1 MSNEEQINEKLNE
14 LELQV
19 GEKMPSLRRVGI
31 AAEIL
36 LLKKERVTQKAVKDI
51 TGGSYGD
58 IKDPLAIWSEKKK
71 NVLNSIKEPI
81 PDNVQ
86 EKFNISNAE
95 TWNAAI
101 DEANRRLELDRESLN
116 EKQLK
121 IEDEIAGAE
130 KEIEEQSAKIKSQ
143 AISIK
148 KYEEEYIYKQKQLSD
163 SINSNE
169 VANKVINE
177 LKVAVADKEKIEAE
191 LIQLKDQFKESQ
203 FEVKTL
209 AKEKSTLDKTLLT
222 AQSEHE
228 RTKEILLRSEKDKAT
243 EINSNETLKKQKDLL
258 LKDKEELAKHDNAL
272 ELQIHKLQSSLDS
285 INKTSDENK
294 NQLIEVRKMISKRER
309 EAGELTGM
317 LNASKE
323 ENKRL
328 EDRAS
333 ELENMLANK
342 Q

>member
-1 MSNEEQINEKLNE
+1 M
-14 LELQV
+14 
-19 GEKMPSLRRVGI
+19 
-31 AAEIL
+31 
-36 LLKKERVTQKAVKDI
+36 
-51 TGGSYGD
+51 
-58 IKDPLAIWSEKKK
+58 
-71 NVLNSIKEPI
+71 
-81 PDNVQ
+81 
-86 EKFNISNAE
+86 
-95 TWNAAI
+95 
-101 DEANRRLELDRESLN
+101 
-116 EKQLK
+116 
-121 IEDEIAGAE
+121 
-130 KEIEEQSAKIKSQ
+130 
-143 AISIK
+143 
-148 KYEEEYIYKQKQLSD
+148 
-163 SINSNE
+163 
-169 VANKVINE
+169 
-177 LKVAVADKEKIEAE
+177 
-191 LIQLKDQFKESQ
+191 QLKDQFKESQ